1 MAEQFATA
9 LPIERDVLVI
19 GAGTMGRG
27 IAQVAATAGHRV
39 IWRDTNAAALDQAVS
54 QVRVDLNKRIVRGKA
69 TREDVDAI
77 CSRLVVS
84 TDQTPLDRVGLVVEV
99 IVERL
104 DVKVAVLGPLA
115 AQLPAD
121 AILATNTSSL
131 SVTALGGQL
140 PCAERVVGM
149 HFFNPATVLPLVEVV
164 KGQATADGVVATVM
178 ATAKAW
184 GKSPVLCRSTPGFIV
199 NRVARPY
206 YGEALRLLLEQAAS
220 PATVDAILRDS
231 GGFKMGPC
239 ELMDLI
245 GHDVNHAVTRSVF
258 EAFSGDPRYQPSL
271 VQRDLVDAGWL
282 GRKSGRGFF
291 SYAPDSA
298 APAPDEL
305 SAEGSALP
313 RSVVIEGDLGPAAGL
328 ATLLHEHDEV
338 TVSTRPGP
346 GLVRIDG
353 LALALCDGR
362 TATQRSRD
370 AGEPVINLDLALDW
384 RACTRVA
391 LSLPLQLDPSRVE
404 AVVAVFTLMGK
415 KVSLLADVPGMAVT
429 RTVAML
435 ANEAAEAVYQ
445 GIASAEDVD
454 AAMKLGVNYPVGPMA
469 WGSRVGWN
477 WILQV
482 IEHLQQAYREDRYR
496 PSVWVQRTV
505 QALQPLQA
513 TRQEALA

>member
-1 MAEQFATA
+1 MAEHFINA
-9 LPIERDVLVI
+9 LPTERDVLVI

-27 IAQVAATAGHRV
+27 IAQVAAAAGHRV
-39 IWRDTNAAALDQAVS
+39 IWRDSNAVALDEAIGKIRS
-54 QVRVDLNKRIVRGKA
+54 DLEKRIARGKA
-69 TREDVDAI
+69 TRDELEAI
-77 CSRLVVS
+77 CARLIAS
-84 TDQTPLDRVGLVVEV
+84 TEQTPLDRVGLVIEV

-104 DVKVAVLGPLA
+104 DVKVAVLGQLA

-131 SVTALGGQL
+131 SVTAIGGQL

-164 KGQATADGVVATVM
+164 RGHATADGVVATVM

-184 GKSPVLCRSTPGFIV
+184 GKTPVLCRSTPGFIV

-206 YGEALRLLLEQAAS
+206 YGEALRPLLEQAGS
-220 PATVDAILRDS
+220 PATVDAILRES

-245 GHDVNHAVTRSVF
+245 GHDVNYAVTRSVF
-258 EAFSGDPRYQPSL
+258 DAFNGDPRYQPSL

-298 APAPDEL
+298 APGPDE
-305 SAEGSALP
+305 SSVDASRLP

-328 ATLLHEHDEV
+328 ATLLHAHDEV
-338 TVSTRPGP
+338 TVSSKPGP
-346 GLVRIDG
+346 GLIRIDG
-353 LALALCDGR
+353 LALALSDGR

-370 AGEPVINLDLALDW
+370 EGEPVVSLDLALDW
-384 RACTRVA
+384 RQCTRVA
-391 LSLPLQLDPSRVE
+391 LSLPLQLDSRK
-404 AVVAVFTLMGK
+404 ADGVVALFALLGK

-435 ANEAAEAVYQ
+435 ANEAAEAVYH
-445 GIASAEDVD
+445 GIANADDVD
-454 AAMKLGVNYPVGPMA
+454 AAMKLGVNYPLGPMA
-469 WGSRVGWN
+469 WGSRVGWL
-477 WILQV
+477 WVLQV
-482 IEHLQQAYREDRYR
+482 LCHLQQAYREDRYR

-505 QALQPLQA
+505 QAIHSGE
-513 TRQEALA
+513 EALA

>member
-1 MAEQFATA
+1 MAEQFVNA

-27 IAQVAATAGHRV
+27 IAQVAAAAGHRV
-39 IWRDTNAAALDQAVS
+39 IWRDANAAALDQAIS
-54 QVRVDLNKRIVRGKA
+54 KVRSDLNKRVDKGKA
-69 TREDVDAI
+69 TRDEADAI
-77 CSRLVVS
+77 CARLVVG
-84 TDQTPLDRVGLVVEV
+84 TEQTPLDRVGLVIEV

-104 DVKVAVLGPLA
+104 DVKVAVLGQLVD
-115 AQLPAD
+115 QLPAD

-140 PCAERVVGM
+140 PCPERVVGM

-184 GKSPVLCRSTPGFIV
+184 GKTPVLCRSTPGFIV

-206 YGEALRLLLEQAAS
+206 YGEALRLLLEQATS
-220 PATVDAILRDS
+220 PATVDAVLRDS

-245 GHDVNHAVTRSVF
+245 GHDVNYAVTRSVF
-258 EAFSGDPRYQPSL
+258 EAFNGDPRYQPSL

-291 SYAPDSA
+291 SYAADSA

-305 SAEGSALP
+305 IAEAAALP
-313 RSVVIEGDLGPAAGL
+313 RSVVIEGDLGPASGL
-328 ATLLHEHDEV
+328 AVLLHAHEEV
-338 TVSTRPGP
+338 TVSTKPGR
-346 GLVRIDG
+346 GLIRIDG

-370 AGEPVINLDLALDW
+370 AGEPVVSLDLALDW

-391 LSLPLQLDPSRVE
+391 LSMPLQLDPARVHG
-404 AVVAVFTLMGK
+404 VVALFALLGK

-435 ANEAAEAVYQ
+435 TNEAAEAVYH
-445 GIASAEDVD
+445 GIATADDVD

-469 WGSRVGWN
+469 WGRRVGWH
-477 WILQV
+477 WVLQV
-482 IEHLQQAYREDRYR
+482 LGHLQQAYREDRYR

-505 QALQPLQA
+505 QAIH
-513 TRQEALA
+513 TDEEALA